1 MKTSNESGRSM
12 VEMLGVIAIIGV
24 ISVGAITSMSYV
36 DSYFRTSATLMDIEQ
51 IARDINDMYSWAADY
66 KGLDEAQLCKEK
78 IVQNCDGSKI
88 LNRWGGN
95 MTVQSLEQFDDM
107 KFSIVL
113 TQVPQIA
120 CERLQDQAHDTLMSM
135 YIREAKCNASENP
148 VIFWSN

>member
-1 MKTSNESGRSM
+1 
-12 VEMLGVIAIIGV
+12 
-24 ISVGAITSMSYV
+24 
-36 DSYFRTSATLMDIEQ
+36 
-51 IARDINDMYSWAADY
+51 
-66 KGLDEAQLCKEK
+66 
-78 IVQNCDGSKI
+78 
-88 LNRWGGN
+88 